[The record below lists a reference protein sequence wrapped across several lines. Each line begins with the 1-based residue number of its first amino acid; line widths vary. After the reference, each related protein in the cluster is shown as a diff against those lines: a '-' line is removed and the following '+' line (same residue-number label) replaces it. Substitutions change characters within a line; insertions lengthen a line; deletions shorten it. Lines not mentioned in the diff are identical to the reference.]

1 VTRQEPSPHPSFSG
15 TSSMHEMFTL
25 YEKSVPEL
33 DNVFSEVLSELE
45 RAFASHRDMVN
56 DIKLNLYDGFSDES

>member
-1 VTRQEPSPHPSFSG
+1 
-15 TSSMHEMFTL
+15 MHEMFTL